1 MRITG
6 RRAMLAGAA
15 GLLAGPGRPARAQQ
29 AQAGADWPA
38 RPVKLVVAY
47 PPGGST
53 DIVARLLAERLSRA
67 WGQPVVVEN
76 RAGASGTLGADA
88 VAKAAPDGYTLLLGA
103 SSEMAIARVTFR
115 QLPYDAERD
124 FAPIARTSE
133 QPFLLLVNA
142 ALGVQDVAALVA
154 MAKARPGALNYA
166 SFGNG
171 TSTHLMG
178 ELLRVGTGIEIT
190 HVPYRGSAPGI
201 ADLIAG
207 QIQMSFDTV
216 PAGLPHIGAGGR
228 LRALGFTHPRRSAAA
243 PQVPTMAETGFPQLV
258 GSTWSALV
266 APAGTPEPI
275 LRRIAADVAR
285 IKAEGFNAALVER
298 GIEPV
303 AASSGEEARA
313 FFAAEYAKWSDV
325 ARRAGVRPE

>member
-1 MRITG
+1 MRIG
-6 RRAMLAGAA
+6 RRMILGGALALPALG
-15 GLLAGPGRPARAQQ
+15 ARAQ
-29 AQAGADWPA
+29 GEWPA
-38 RPVKLVVAY
+38 RPVRLVVAY

-53 DIVARLLAERLSRA
+53 DIVARLLAERLARA
-67 WGQPVVVEN
+67 WGQPVIVEN
-76 RAGASGTLGADA
+76 RAGASGTLGADV

-115 QLPYDAERD
+115 SLPYGAARD
-124 FAPIARTSE
+124 FTPVARTSE

-142 ALGVQDVAALVA
+142 ALPATSVAELVA
-154 MAKARPGALNYA
+154 LAKARPGALNYA

-178 ELLRVGTGIEIT
+178 ELLRVSTGIEIA

-207 QIQMSFDTV
+207 QVQMSFDTV
-216 PAGLPHIGAGGR
+216 PAGTPHIGPGGR
-228 LRALGFTHPRRSAAA
+228 LRALAFTHTARSAAA
-243 PQVPTMAETGFPQLV
+243 PSVPTTTEVGFPQLV

-275 LRRIAADVAR
+275 LRRIGADVAR
-285 IKAEGFNAALVER
+285 AKAEGFNAALVER

-303 AASSGEEARA
+303 AASSPAEARA

-325 ARRAGVRPE
+325 AQRAGVRPE

>member
-1 MRITG
+1 MMRIT
-6 RRAMLAGAA
+6 RRAALAGMGMA
-15 GLLAGPGRPARAQQ
+15 GLLARPALAQQ
-29 AQAGADWPA
+29 GSWPA
-38 RPVKLVVAY
+38 RSVKLVVAY

-53 DIVARLLAERLSRA
+53 DIVGRLLAERLGRA

-76 RAGASGTLGADA
+76 RAGASGTLGADS

-103 SSEMAIARVTFR
+103 SSEMAIAPVTFR
-115 QLPYDAERD
+115 QLPYDVARD
-124 FAPIARTSE
+124 FAPIGRTSE

-142 ALGVQDVAALVA
+142 QMPVRTVAELVA
-154 MAKARPGALNYA
+154 LAKARPGTLNYA

-178 ELLRVGTGIEIT
+178 ELFRVSTGIEIT

-216 PAGLPHIGAGGR
+216 PAGTPHIGPGGK
-228 LRALGFTHPRRSAAA
+228 LRALGFTHARRSAAA
-243 PQVPTMAETGFPQLV
+243 PEVPTMPEVGFPQLV

-266 APAGTPEPI
+266 APAGTPEPV
-275 LRRIAADVAR
+275 LARIGADLAR

-303 AASSGEEARA
+303 AETSAADARG
-313 FFAAEYAKWSDV
+313 FFAAEAAKWADV
-325 ARRAGVRPE
+325 AQKAGVRPE

>member
-1 MRITG
+1 MTIG
-6 RRAMLAGAA
+6 RRRMVLGGALALPAIGAGAQPA
-15 GLLAGPGRPARAQQ
+15 WPARAV
-29 AQAGADWPA
+29 
-38 RPVKLVVAY
+38 RLVVAY

-67 WGQPVVVEN
+67 WGQSVVVEN
-76 RAGASGTLGADA
+76 RGGASGTLGADA

-103 SSEMAIARVTFR
+103 SSEMAIARVTLR
-115 QLPYDAERD
+115 SLPYDPARD

-142 ALGVQDVAALVA
+142 AMPVQGVADLVA
-154 MAKARPGALNYA
+154 LAKAQPGRLNYA

-178 ELLRVGTGIEIT
+178 ELFRVGTGIEIT

-207 QIQMSFDTV
+207 QVQMSFDTV
-216 PAGLPHIGAGGR
+216 PAGLPHIGPGGK
-228 LRALGFTHPRRSAAA
+228 LRALGFTHRARSAAA
-243 PQVPTMAETGFPQLV
+243 PAVATMPELGFPQLV

-266 APAGTPEPI
+266 APAGTPEAI
-275 LRRIAADVAR
+275 LQRIGADVANV
-285 IKAEGFNAALVER
+285 KAEGFNAALVER

-303 AASSGEEARA
+303 PTSSPEEARA
-313 FFAAEYAKWSDV
+313 FFAAESAKWAEV
-325 ARRAGVRPE
+325 AQRAGVRPE

>member
-1 MRITG
+1 MRIG
-6 RRAMLAGAA
+6 RRAALAGAA
-15 GLLAGPGRPARAQQ
+15 GVLAAPASAQQ
-29 AQAGADWPA
+29 GGGDWPN
-38 RPVKLVVAY
+38 RPVRLVVAY

-67 WGQPVVVEN
+67 WGQPVLVEN
-76 RAGASGTLGADA
+76 RAGASGTLGADS
-88 VAKAAPDGYTLLLGA
+88 VAKAAPDGTTLLLGA

-115 QLPYDAERD
+115 QLPYDPGRH

-142 ALGVQDVAALVA
+142 ATPVQSVAELVA
-154 MAKARPGALNYA
+154 LARARPGALNYA

-178 ELLRVGTGIEIT
+178 ELLRVSTGVEIT

-207 QIQMSFDTV
+207 QVQMSFDTV
-216 PAGLPHIGAGGR
+216 PAGLPHLGPGGR
-228 LRALGFTHPRRSAAA
+228 LRALGFTHAARSAAA
-243 PQVPTMAETGFPQLV
+243 PQVPTMAEVGFPQLL

-266 APAGTPEPI
+266 APAGTPEPV
-275 LRRIAADVAR
+275 LRRIGADLAR
-285 IKAEGFNAALVER
+285 AKGEGGFNAALVER

-303 AASSGEEARA
+303 AATSPEDARA

-325 ARRAGVRPE
+325 AQRAGVRPE

>member
-1 MRITG
+1 MTIG
-6 RRAMLAGAA
+6 RRMMLGGALALPAIGAGAQPA
-15 GLLAGPGRPARAQQ
+15 WPARAV
-29 AQAGADWPA
+29 
-38 RPVKLVVAY
+38 RLVVAY

-67 WGQPVVVEN
+67 LGQSMVVEN
-76 RAGASGTLGADA
+76 RGGASGTLGADA

-103 SSEMAIARVTFR
+103 SSEMAIARVTLR
-115 QLPYDAERD
+115 SLPYDPARD

-142 ALGVQDVAALVA
+142 AMPVQGVADLVA
-154 MAKARPGALNYA
+154 LAKAQPGRLNYA

-178 ELLRVGTGIEIT
+178 ELFRVGTGIEIT

-207 QIQMSFDTV
+207 QVQMSFDTV
-216 PAGLPHIGAGGR
+216 PAGLPHIGPGGK
-228 LRALGFTHPRRSAAA
+228 LRALGFTHRVRSAAA
-243 PQVPTMAETGFPQLV
+243 PAVATMPELGFPQLV

-266 APAGTPEPI
+266 APAGTPEAI
-275 LRRIAADVAR
+275 LQRIGAEVAKA
-285 IKAEGFNAALVER
+285 KAEGFNAALVER

-303 AASSGEEARA
+303 PTSSPDEARA
-313 FFAAEYAKWSDV
+313 FFAAESAKWAEV
-325 ARRAGVRPE
+325 AQRAGVRPE

>member
-1 MRITG
+1 MLG
-6 RRAMLAGAA
+6 RRDLLGGMAGLGAA
-15 GLLAGPGRPARAQQ
+15 AAMRPAMAQ
-29 AQAGADWPA
+29 GFPE
-38 RPVKLVVAY
+38 RPLRWVVGY

-76 RAGASGTLGADA
+76 RPGASGTLGADS
-88 VAKAAPDGYTLLLGA
+88 VAKSPPDGYTLLLGA

-115 QLPYDAERD
+115 QLPYDGARD

-142 ALGVQDVAALVA
+142 TLGVQSLGALVNLA
-154 MAKARPGALNYA
+154 RARPGALNYA

-171 TSTHLMG
+171 TATHLMG
-178 ELLRVGTGIEIT
+178 ELFRVSTGIQIT

-207 QIQMSFDTV
+207 QVQISFDTV
-216 PAGLPHIGAGGR
+216 PAGLPHIGPGGR
-228 LRALGFTHPRRSAAA
+228 LRALAFTHVQRSAAA
-243 PQVPTMAETGFPQLV
+243 PGVPTTAEVGFPQLV

-266 APAGTPEPI
+266 APAGTPEPV
-275 LRRIAADVAR
+275 LRRIGADVAR
-285 IKAEGFNAALVER
+285 AKAEGFNAALIER

-303 AASSGEEARA
+303 AATSPEEARA

-325 ARRAGVRPE
+325 AQRAGVRPE

>member
-1 MRITG
+1 MRIG
-6 RRAMLAGAA
+6 RRGALIGAG
-15 GLLAGPGRPARAQQ
+15 GLLAAPALAQQ
-29 AQAGADWPA
+29 EWPA

-67 WGQPVVVEN
+67 WGQPVIVEN

-88 VAKAAPDGYTLLLGA
+88 VAKSAPDGYTLLLGA

-115 QLPYDAERD
+115 QLPYDPTRD

-142 ALGVQDVAALVA
+142 AMPVQSVADLVA
-154 MAKARPGALNYA
+154 LAKARPGTLNYA
-166 SFGNG
+166 SFGQG

-178 ELLRVGTGIEIT
+178 ELFRVGTGIEIT

-216 PAGLPHIGAGGR
+216 PAGAPHLSSPGGPGGK
-228 LRALGFTHPRRSAAA
+228 LRALAFTHASRSAAA
-243 PQVPTMAETGFPQLV
+243 PQVPTTAEVGFPQLV

-266 APAGTPEPI
+266 APVGTPEAI
-275 LRRIAADVAR
+275 QRRIAADVAR

-313 FFAAEYAKWSDV
+313 FFAAEYAKWADV
-325 ARRAGVRPE
+325 AQRAGVKPE

>member
-1 MRITG
+1 MRIG
-6 RRAMLAGAA
+6 RRTALAGVA
-15 GLLAGPGRPARAQQ
+15 GLLAAPVLAQQ
-29 AQAGADWPA
+29 ADWPN

-76 RAGASGTLGADA
+76 RPGASGTLGADS
-88 VAKAAPDGYTLLLGA
+88 VAKSPPDGYTLLLGA

-115 QLPYDAERD
+115 QLPYDGARD

-142 ALGVQDVAALVA
+142 MLGVQSLGALVNLA
-154 MAKARPGALNYA
+154 RARPGALNYA

-171 TSTHLMG
+171 TATHLMG
-178 ELLRVGTGIEIT
+178 ELFRVSTGIQIT

-207 QIQMSFDTV
+207 QVQISFDTV
-216 PAGLPHIGAGGR
+216 PAGLPHIGPGGR
-228 LRALGFTHPRRSAAA
+228 LRALAFTHVQRSAAA
-243 PQVPTMAETGFPQLV
+243 PGVPTTAEVGFPQLV

-266 APAGTPEPI
+266 APAGTPEPV
-275 LRRIAADVAR
+275 LRRIGADVAR
-285 IKAEGFNAALVER
+285 AKAEGFNAALIER

-303 AASSGEEARA
+303 AATSPEEACA

-325 ARRAGVRPE
+325 AQRAGVRPE

>member
-1 MRITG
+1 MRTT
-6 RRAMLAGAA
+6 RRALLAGAA
-15 GLLAGPGRPARAQQ
+15 GLLATPALAQQGAWPARA
-29 AQAGADWPA
+29 
-38 RPVKLVVAY
+38 VKVVVAY

-53 DIVARLLAERLSRA
+53 DIVGRLLAERLSRA

-76 RAGASGTLGADA
+76 RAGASGTLGADS
-88 VAKAAPDGYTLLLGA
+88 VAKAAPDGYTLLIGA
-103 SSEMAIARVTFR
+103 SSEMAIAPVTFR
-115 QLPYDAERD
+115 QLPYVVARD

-142 ALGVQDVAALVA
+142 QMPVQSVAELVA
-154 MAKARPGALNYA
+154 LAKAKPGTLNYA

-216 PAGLPHIGAGGR
+216 PAGTPHLGPGGK
-228 LRALGFTHPRRSAAA
+228 LRALGFTHARRSAAA
-243 PQVPTMAETGFPQLV
+243 PQVPTMPEVGFPQLV
-258 GSTWSALV
+258 GSTWSSLV
-266 APAGTPEPI
+266 APAGTPEAI
-275 LRRIAADVAR
+275 LQRIGADLAR

-303 AASSGEEARA
+303 AETSAADARA
-313 FFAAEYAKWSDV
+313 FFAAETAKWADV
-325 ARRAGVRPE
+325 AQKAGVRPE

>member
-1 MRITG
+1 MTMT
-6 RRAMLAGAA
+6 RRGVLAAGAGA
-15 GLLAGPGRPARAQQ
+15 LLAAPALAQTGEWPQRAV
-29 AQAGADWPA
+29 
-38 RPVKLVVAY
+38 RLVVAY

-76 RAGASGTLGADA
+76 RAGASGTLGADS
-88 VAKAAPDGYTLLLGA
+88 VAKAAPDGHTLLLGA

-115 QLPYDAERD
+115 QLPYDPTRD

-142 ALGVQDVAALVA
+142 QMPAQSVAELVA
-154 MAKARPGALNYA
+154 LAKARPGALNYA

-178 ELLRVGTGIEIT
+178 ELFRVGTGIEIT

-207 QIQMSFDTV
+207 QVQMSFDTV
-216 PAGLPHIGAGGR
+216 PAGTPHIGPGGK
-228 LRALGFTHPRRSAAA
+228 LRALAFTHTARSAAA
-243 PQVPTMAETGFPQLV
+243 PQVPTTTEVGFPQLV

-266 APAGTPEPI
+266 APAGTPEAV
-275 LRRIAADVAR
+275 LRRIGATVAR
-285 IKAEGFNAALVER
+285 VKAEGFNAALVER

-303 AASSGEEARA
+303 AASSAEEARA
-313 FFAAEYAKWSDV
+313 FFAAEYAKWAEV
-325 ARRAGVRPE
+325 AQKAGVRPE

>member
-1 MRITG
+1 MGMRIT
-6 RRAMLAGAA
+6 RRAALIGAA
-15 GLLAGPGRPARAQQ
+15 ATLPALPVPAQT
-29 AQAGADWPA
+29 GEWPQ
-38 RPVKLVVAY
+38 RTVRLVVAY

-53 DIVARLLAERLSRA
+53 DLVARLLAERLARA

-76 RAGASGTLGADA
+76 RAGASGTLGADG
-88 VAKAAPDGYTLLLGA
+88 VAKAPPDGYTLLLGA

-115 QLPYDAERD
+115 QLPYDPSRD

-142 ALGVQDVAALVA
+142 ATPAQSVADLVA
-154 MAKARPGALNYA
+154 LARARPGTINYA

-178 ELLRVGTGIEIT
+178 ELFRTATGIEIT

-201 ADLIAG
+201 ADLLAG
-207 QIQMSFDTV
+207 QVQMSFDTV
-216 PAGLPHIGAGGR
+216 PAGLPHIGASGR
-228 LRALGFTHPRRSAAA
+228 LRALAFTHAQRSASA
-243 PQVPTMAETGFPQLV
+243 PGVPTTAEAGFPQLL

-266 APAGTPEPI
+266 APAGTPEAV
-275 LRRIAADVAR
+275 LRRIGADVAR
-285 IKAEGFNAALVER
+285 VKAEGFNAALVER

-303 AASSGEEARA
+303 AATSPEDARA
-313 FFAAEYAKWSDV
+313 FFAAEFAKWSEV
-325 ARRAGVRPE
+325 AQRAGVRPE